1 MPLRNFVSNEGLC
14 LAIEILE
21 KGLPTAVFPRP
32 EGGFFIGVTLPEGND
47 MATLMPAAEQAG
59 VKITDGRGF
68 YLNPD
73 DGKRFLRV
81 PFCGL
86 TPEELEEAFALL
98 LPLIK
103 K

>member
-1 MPLRNFVSNEGLC
+1 MNITANRATFFQSNRSRSEPVC
-14 LAIEILE
+14 LYRSSWS
-21 KGLPTAVFPRP
+21 TA
-32 EGGFFIGVTLPEGND
+32 TC
-47 MATLMPAAEQAG
+47 ATLMPAAEQAG

>member
-1 MPLRNFVSNEGLC
+1 
-14 LAIEILE
+14 
-21 KGLPTAVFPRP
+21 
-32 EGGFFIGVTLPEGND
+32 
-47 MATLMPAAEQAG
+47 MAAPIPAAEKTG

-68 YLNPD
+68 YLNPE

-86 TPEELEEAFALL
+86 TPAELEEAFSLL
-98 LPLIK
+98 MPLIK

>member
-1 MPLRNFVSNEGLC
+1 
-14 LAIEILE
+14 
-21 KGLPTAVFPRP
+21 
-32 EGGFFIGVTLPEGND
+32 
-47 MATLMPAAEQAG
+47 MAELIPAAEKAG

-68 YLNPD
+68 YLDPE

-98 LPLIK
+98 LPLIRK
-103 K
+103 

>member
-1 MPLRNFVSNEGLC
+1 
-14 LAIEILE
+14 
-21 KGLPTAVFPRP
+21 
-32 EGGFFIGVTLPEGND
+32 
-47 MATLMPAAEQAG
+47 MADLMPAAEAAG

-68 YLNPD
+68 YLNPE
-73 DGKRFLRV
+73 DGRRFLRV

-86 TPEELEEAFALL
+86 TPAELEEGFGRL